1 MSDRSL
7 FDNVSP
13 LDFRYYG
20 QDEALQ
26 QLLDPYVTES
36 GRVKSEAM
44 VEAAATRVL
53 ARRGI
58 CSQAVAAEVAAA
70 AARIDPSA
78 VAEEERRIQHNIR
91 ALVNCIQRQVSEEA
105 RPYVHFT
112 LTSFDV
118 VDSATAWRLKNAAEK
133 VVIPELLKLER
144 ILIDLARREKDTL
157 QMGRTHGQHA
167 VPVTFGFA
175 VAEYVSRLGS
185 RIVALKQIAADM
197 RGKISGAVGAYNASS
212 LFFSDPVSFETE
224 VLAEL
229 GLKPSLHS
237 TQVVEA
243 EFVTDYVHAL
253 TATFGVL
260 ANLADDMRHLQR
272 TEIAE
277 VGEVFEAN
285 QVGSSTMPHKRNPWN
300 FENVK
305 SMWKAFMPRILTVYM
320 DQISEHQRDLT
331 NSASARFIPET
342 IVALVSSTRRLARIM
357 GKLVT
362 DEARMRENF
371 ALTQGMIAA
380 EPAYILL
387 AAHGHPDAHEA
398 VRKVT
403 LQAQQSGKPLG
414 EVLFASA
421 ELKPYLDQFSEE
433 QLAVLRDPARY
444 TGYASQKTEALC
456 DYWQDKLGLERRV
469 SEV

>member
-1 MSDRSL
+1 MPDRTL

-26 QLLDPYVTES
+26 KLLDPYVTER
-36 GRVKSEAM
+36 GRVMSEAM

-53 ARRGI
+53 ARRGL
-58 CSQAVAAEVAAA
+58 CSQAVADEVAAA
-70 AARIDPSA
+70 AAAIDPEA
-78 VAEEERRIQHNIR
+78 VAEEESRIHHNIR
-91 ALVNCIQRQVSEEA
+91 ALVNCLQGAVSEAA

-118 VDSATAWRLKNAAEK
+118 VDSATAWRLKSAAEQ
-133 VVIPELLKLER
+133 VIIPELLALEKT
-144 ILIDLARREKDTL
+144 LIALARREQDTL

-175 VAEYVSRLGS
+175 VAEYVSRLGG
-185 RIVALKQIAADM
+185 RIEALRQAAADM

-212 LFFSDPVSFETE
+212 LFFADPVGFETE

-243 EFVTDYVHAL
+243 EFVADYVHCLVSA
-253 TATFGVL
+253 FGVL

-272 TEIAE
+272 TELAE
-277 VGEVFEAN
+277 VGELFEAQ

-305 SMWKAFMPRILTVYM
+305 SMWKAFMPRMMTVYM
-320 DQISEHQRDLT
+320 DQLSEHQRDLT

-342 IVALVSSTRRLARIM
+342 IVGLVSSVRRLNRIM

-362 DEARMRENF
+362 DQARMRGNF
-371 ALTQGMIAA
+371 AMTQGMIAA

-403 LQAQQSGKPLG
+403 LQAQKEARPLG
-414 EVLFASA
+414 EVLFSTE
-421 ELKPYLDQFSEE
+421 ELKPYLEQFTED

-444 TGYASQKTEALC
+444 TGYAAQKTAALC
-456 DYWQDKLGLERRV
+456 DYWEGQLGLA
-469 SEV
+469 

>member
-1 MSDRSL
+1 MPNRSL

-26 QLLDPYVTES
+26 KLLDPYVTER
-36 GRVKSEAM
+36 GRVMSEAM

-58 CSQAVAAEVAAA
+58 CSSAVADEVARAAAEIDPEAVAAEEA
-70 AARIDPSA
+70 
-78 VAEEERRIQHNIR
+78 RIQHNIR
-91 ALVNCIQRQVSEEA
+91 ALVNCLQGAVSEAA

-118 VDSATAWRLKNAAEK
+118 VDSATAWRLKNAALE
-133 VVIPELLKLER
+133 VAVPELLTLEKT
-144 ILIDLARREKDTL
+144 LIDLARREKDTL

-175 VAEYVSRLGS
+175 VAEYVSRLGG
-185 RIVALKQIAADM
+185 RIVALRRAAEDL
-197 RGKISGAVGAYNASS
+197 RGKISGAVGAYNASH
-212 LFFSDPVSFETE
+212 LFFEDPVAFEIE
-224 VLAEL
+224 VLAEI

-243 EFVTDYVHAL
+243 EYVADYVHAL
-253 TATFGVL
+253 TAAFGVL

-272 TEIAE
+272 TEIGE
-277 VGEVFEAN
+277 VGEVFEAQ

-305 SMWKAFMPRILTVYM
+305 SMWKTFMPRMVTVYM
-320 DQISEHQRDLT
+320 DQLSEHQRDLT

-342 IVALVSSTRRLARIM
+342 IVGLVSSTRRMNRIM
-357 GKLVT
+357 GRLVT
-362 DEARMRENF
+362 DQERMRSNF
-371 ALTQGMIAA
+371 NMTQGMIAA

-403 LQAQQSGKPLG
+403 LEAQRSDLSLG
-414 EVLFASA
+414 EVLFASD

-433 QLAVLRDPARY
+433 QLAVLRDPAKY
-444 TGYASQKTEALC
+444 TGYASQKTETLC
-456 DYWQDKLGLERRV
+456 EHWARELGL
-469 SEV
+469 